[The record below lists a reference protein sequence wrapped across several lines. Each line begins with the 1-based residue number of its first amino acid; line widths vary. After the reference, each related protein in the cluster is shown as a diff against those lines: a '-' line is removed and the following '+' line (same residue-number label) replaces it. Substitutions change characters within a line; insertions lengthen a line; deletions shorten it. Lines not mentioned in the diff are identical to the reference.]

1 MRIGVLYES
10 DEWSDYKLTAEFQR
24 AFGSHAQVQMV
35 DMMRADAIECALSCH
50 LLVSRVFASAQFRGH
65 EEALRRMEE
74 LICRLEGTS
83 TRLVNPPRAH
93 AFEVDKRAS
102 AQALAQANIRVPRT
116 FASGTPASL
125 RGTPFPKEAIIK
137 PVCGGRTTLT
147 TLART
152 PEEAD
157 AFLAAAPDIPFV
169 IQEYLT
175 PSRGFIT
182 RIEVIAHAPAFAMK
196 RSVVANGLS
205 AYRLGSTYER
215 YPDCPPELLRT
226 AARAAEALGF
236 FFGSFDVIE
245 RDDGAFFIDA
255 NSVSNV
261 SEDCTETFGRD
272 LLREY
277 ADALASACMNR

>member
-10 DEWSDYKLTAEFQR
+10 DEWSDHKLTAELQR

-182 RIEVIAHAPAFAMK
+182 RIEVLAHAPAWGPPMSVIRIARRSCCGRRPVRRK
-196 RSVVANGLS
+196 RWGSSSAASMSSNGTTARS
-205 AYRLGSTYER
+205 SST
-215 YPDCPPELLRT
+215 RT
-226 AARAAEALGF
+226 ACRTSRKTARRR
-236 FFGSFDVIE
+236 S
-245 RDDGAFFIDA
+245 GAIFCA
-255 NSVSNV
+255 N
-261 SEDCTETFGRD
+261 TLTRWP
-272 LLREY
+272 
-277 ADALASACMNR
+277 AHA